1 MGGLRVVIADDS
13 VIVRSGVRSLL
24 ALDGEVSVTAEC
36 GTLDELLAAV
46 DADPPDVVLTDIR
59 MPPGGDDEGIRAA
72 DRLRDSHPDVGVVVL
87 SQYVEAAY
95 ALALVAR
102 GTRRRAY
109 LLKERVGHAGQL
121 LDVLRTVAD
130 GGSYIDPLVVDA
142 LVAAQAS
149 RVTSPLT
156 SLTTREREVLAEI
169 AGGRSNAAIA
179 ARLYVSE
186 RGVER
191 HVNSIF
197 AKLGLA
203 ADGDVNRRVAAVLL
217 WLAET

>member
-24 ALDGEVSVTAEC
+24 ALDDEVAVTAEC

-169 AGGRSNAAIA
+169 AGGRSNGAIA